1 MVRVREIKTGKDG
14 FVVRVR
20 EFKTG
25 KDGFVVRFY
34 LVSDRDRG
42 GELSDPRAMS
52 QSMMW
57 PDQ

>member
-1 MVRVREIKTGKDG
+1 MSILKRFRE
-14 FVVRVR
+14 V
-20 EFKTG
+20 ETG